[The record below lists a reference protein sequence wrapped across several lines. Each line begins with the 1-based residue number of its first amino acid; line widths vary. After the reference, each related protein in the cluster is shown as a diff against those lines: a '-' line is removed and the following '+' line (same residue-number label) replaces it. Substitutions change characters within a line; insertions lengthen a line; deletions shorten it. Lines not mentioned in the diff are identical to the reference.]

1 VTTERIP
8 TKIGRYEIRKELGR
22 GMMGVVYEAGDPSL
36 NRTIALKVIRLIF
49 AVSDQEQE
57 SFERRFLSE
66 ARIAAR
72 LTHPG
77 IVIVHDV
84 GRDPDTGV
92 LYIALERLAGST
104 LAEITAEGR
113 RLPWR
118 EALRIVAR
126 VAEALH
132 YAHAQG
138 IVHRDIKPANIM
150 VLPGGEPKIMD
161 FGLAKHEAGHELTA
175 SGQFVGTPLFMA
187 PEQVLGLPVD
197 GRTDLFSLG
206 SVAYTILTGTRPFAA
221 ESVPRI
227 MTRVAHQDPV
237 PPSRSVPDLPPEVDY
252 LVARAMAKAP
262 SDRYPDGKA
271 MAEDAEDILAGR
283 PPRHRAGWTLPPPAE
298 GTLVAARPNG
308 EAPGVLDLEPIT
320 EEAAGKAPS
329 ASASAAGA
337 ASAPV
342 RRRGVRPLRILALG
356 MLLAGLG
363 VYYSAFYES
372 DRLADALRPLVEV
385 LSPWLEPTPPA
396 TGPAPG
402 VLPRPIGEPGGQRSP
417 SPDAPGPSGPSPAAD
432 SVTAGSLATTA
443 PPESPLP
450 SPPST
455 EPPAPPPTLSRPSPE
470 PSAPSPS
477 PSPEAVKKSPPAA
490 KAPGQ
495 LAVHM
500 EHHLKSG
507 TVRVWL
513 DEKLVVEE
521 VLDARVTKKILFFN
535 FRKGVVQE
543 MLKVSPGKHDL
554 RVQVKWDDNVETRRI
569 SGTFRPGATRH
580 LEIGISR
587 LGGDLS
593 VAWK

>member
-1 VTTERIP
+1 MTTEKIP

-22 GMMGVVYEAGDPSL
+22 GMMGVVYEAADPSL
-36 NRTIALKVIRLIF
+36 NRTIALKVIRLTF

-77 IVIVHDV
+77 IVVVHDV

-92 LYIALERLAGST
+92 LYIALERLAGHT
-104 LAEITAEGR
+104 LAETAADGR

-150 VLPGGEPKIMD
+150 VLPSGEPKIMD

-227 MTRVAHQDPV
+227 MTRVAHQNPL
-237 PPSRSVPDLPPEVDY
+237 PPSRSVPDLPPDADY
-252 LVARAMAKAP
+252 LVARAIAKAP

-283 PPRHRAGWTLPPPAE
+283 PPRHRAGWILPPAAE
-298 GTLVAARPNG
+298 GTLVAARPDG
-308 EAPGVLDLEPIT
+308 EASAVLELEPLA
-320 EEAAGKAPS
+320 EDGAAPPPAGS
-329 ASASAAGA
+329 ASAPAA

-342 RRRGVRPLRILALG
+342 RRRGVRPLRILTLG
-356 MLLAGLG
+356 MFLAGLG

-372 DRLADALRPLVEV
+372 DRLADALRPVVEV
-385 LSPWLEPTPPA
+385 LGPWLDPPTL
-396 TGPAPG
+396 APG
-402 VLPRPIGEPGGQRSP
+402 AAPGASPRPVSEPVRP
-417 SPDAPGPSGPSPAAD
+417 SAPPPEGPGPSGPSPDA
-432 SVTAGSLATTA
+432 VVAGAPAPAPTA

-450 SPPST
+450 S
-455 EPPAPPPTLSRPSPE
+455 
-470 PSAPSPS
+470 
-477 PSPEAVKKSPPAA
+477 
-490 KAPGQ
+490 
-495 LAVHM
+495 
-500 EHHLKSG
+500 
-507 TVRVWL
+507 
-513 DEKLVVEE
+513 
-521 VLDARVTKKILFFN
+521 
-535 FRKGVVQE
+535 
-543 MLKVSPGKHDL
+543 
-554 RVQVKWDDNVETRRI
+554 
-569 SGTFRPGATRH
+569 
-580 LEIGISR
+580 
-587 LGGDLS
+587 
-593 VAWK
+593 

>member
-1 VTTERIP
+1 MTTEKIP
-8 TKIGRYEIRKELGR
+8 TKIGRYEIRRELGR
-22 GMMGVVYEAGDPSL
+22 GMMGVVYEAADPSL

-77 IVIVHDV
+77 IVVVHDV

-92 LYIALERLAGST
+92 LYIALERLAGHT
-104 LAEITAEGR
+104 LAEATADGH

-132 YAHAQG
+132 FAHAQG

-206 SVAYTILTGTRPFAA
+206 SVAYTIMTGTRPFAA

-227 MTRVAHQDPV
+227 MTRVAHQNPL
-237 PPSRSVPDLPPEVDY
+237 PPSRSVPDLPPDIDY

-262 SDRYPDGKA
+262 ADRYPDGKA

-283 PPRHRAGWTLPPPAE
+283 PPRHRAGWTLPPAAE
-298 GTLVAARPNG
+298 GTLVAVRPNG
-308 EAPGVLDLEPIT
+308 EASEVLELEPVA
-320 EEAAGKAPS
+320 EDGAGPPPAAS
-329 ASASAAGA
+329 SSAAGA

-342 RRRGVRPLRILALG
+342 PRRGLRPLRILTLG
-356 MLLAGLG
+356 MLLVGLG

-385 LSPWLEPTPPA
+385 LGPWLEPPTPPA
-396 TGPAPG
+396 GLAPG
-402 VLPRPIGEPGGQRSP
+402 TPPRPLSEPVRPSLP
-417 SPDAPGPSGPSPAAD
+417 SPEGPGPSGPPPAAD
-432 SVTAGSLATTA
+432 TVAAGAMAPTA
-443 PPESPLP
+443 PPETPLP
-450 SPPST
+450 SPST
-455 EPPAPPPTLSRPSPE
+455 EAPAPPPTLSPPSPE
-470 PSAPSPS
+470 PSAS
-477 PSPEAVKKSPPAA
+477 PSPESVKKAPPAA

-495 LAVHM
+495 LALHM

-513 DEKLVVEE
+513 DDKLVVEE

-535 FRKGVVQE
+535 LRKGVVQE
-543 MLKVSPGKHDL
+543 VLKVSPGKHDL
-554 RVQVKWDDNVETRRI
+554 KVQVKWDDNAETRRI
-569 SGTFRPGATRH
+569 SGTFKSGATRH

-593 VAWK
+593 VAWR

>member
-1 VTTERIP
+1 VTTEKIP
-8 TKIGRYEIRKELGR
+8 SKIGRYEIRRELGR
-22 GMMGVVYEAGDPSL
+22 GMMGVVYEAADPSL

-49 AVSDQEQE
+49 AVSDEEQQ

-77 IVIVHDV
+77 IVVVHDV

-92 LYIALERLAGST
+92 LYIALERLAGHT
-104 LAEITAEGR
+104 LAESTADGR
-113 RLPWR
+113 QLPWR

-227 MTRVAHQDPV
+227 MTRVAHQDPL
-237 PPSRSVPDLPPEVDY
+237 PPSRSVPDLPPDIDY

-283 PPRHRAGWTLPPPAE
+283 TPRHRAGWTLPPAAE

-308 EAPGVLDLEPIT
+308 EASAVLDFEPIG
-320 EEAAGKAPS
+320 EDGAGRPPAASSSG
-329 ASASAAGA
+329 AGA

-342 RRRGVRPLRILALG
+342 RRRGHRGLRILALG
-356 MLLAGLG
+356 MLLVGLG

-385 LSPWLEPTPPA
+385 LGPWLEPPA
-396 TGPAPG
+396 LPAGPAPG
-402 VLPRPIGEPGGQRSP
+402 TPPRPGSDPVRP
-417 SPDAPGPSGPSPAAD
+417 SSAPPEGPDPSKPSPAAD
-432 SVTAGSLATTA
+432 AAAAPTA

-455 EPPAPPPTLSRPSPE
+455 EPSAPPPTPSRPSPE

-477 PSPEAVKKSPPAA
+477 PSPSPESGKKAPPAA
-490 KAPGQ
+490 KPPGQ

-535 FRKGVVQE
+535 LRKGVVQE
-543 MLKVSPGKHDL
+543 VLKVSPGKHDL
-554 RVQVKWDDNVETRRI
+554 KVQVKWDDNAETRRI
-569 SGTFRPGATRH
+569 SGTFRSGATRH
-580 LEIGISR
+580 LEISISR
-587 LGGDLS
+587 LGGDVA
-593 VAWK
+593 VAWR